1 MKKKLTKVQKLL
13 LGVMTAILLAGIAGV
28 YFLMINPLY
37 DRQDQVE
44 NSLRTEQ
51 QLLTAVKKQLKEI
64 QSEDR
69 SEEELSLQTRVPL
82 HPFIEQ
88 LFYEMNEAQ
97 ANSDS
102 VIVSYNISD
111 RQTATVPLEGEASQG
126 LMEVNFDLEVQSPSY
141 EQLTSFIDNLEKSER
156 IISIDSVAFSEPQD
170 ANADIVYQLS
180 LSAFFKEGLDGITNH
195 PSIDIPDPA
204 NKENPLR
211 R

>member
-1 MKKKLTKVQKLL
+1 MKKLTKVHKLL
-13 LGVMTAILLAGIAGV
+13 LGVMTVILLASIAGV
-28 YFLMINPLY
+28 YFLMVNPLY
-37 DRQDQVE
+37 DRQEQVE

-51 QLLTAVKKQLKEI
+51 QLLASLENQLEEI

-69 SEEELSLQTRVPL
+69 SEEELALQTRVPL
-82 HPFIEQ
+82 SPFIEQ
-88 LFYEMNEAQ
+88 LFSEMNQAQ

-111 RQTATVPLEGEASQG
+111 GQTATVSLEGGAAEG
-126 LMEVNFDLEVQSPSY
+126 LMEVHFDIEVQSPSY
-141 EQLTSFIDNLEKSER
+141 DQLTSFIDNLEQSER
-156 IISIDSVAFSEPQD
+156 IISIDSVAFSEPQA
-170 ANADIVYQLS
+170 ANTDIVYQLS
-180 LSAFFKEGLDGITNH
+180 LSAFFKEGLDGITDH